1 MPYAYY
7 IYIYILYIYI
17 YIYIYILQNS
27 YSYSYSYTNMA
38 YKMAIVFQTQN
49 AAFSADILVHLQ
61 LFLHEKHYLGPL
73 DVEII
78 RNCSSRCA
86 KRL

>member
-1 MPYAYY
+1 MY
-7 IYIYILYIYI
+7 LYIYI
-17 YIYIYILQNS
+17 YIYIYIFLYIYI
-27 YSYSYSYTNMA
+27 YSAKVIFLLIFLYMA
-38 YKMAIVFQTQN
+38 YQMAIVFQTQN

-61 LFLHEKHYLGPL
+61 LFLREKHYLGPL

>member
-1 MPYAYY
+1 
-7 IYIYILYIYI
+7 
-17 YIYIYILQNS
+17 
-27 YSYSYSYTNMA
+27 MA
-38 YKMAIVFQTQN
+38 YKIASVLKTQN

-61 LFLHEKHYLGPL
+61 LFLREKHYLGPL